1 MSAEALSLSLLN
13 DVQKRHM
20 LWKAGNLSY
29 MVLPHQRD
37 VYGAF
42 WEWQGTKHL
51 IEKRR
56 AWKAAG
62 WKFYRLWCWEIAR
75 RWGKTVLALLLV
87 IEFCIRRPGSTGLLC
102 TAFQNSIGSIVL
114 KIIRTVF
121 EPEAPPGYCPE
132 YRTSKDGEH
141 HLLYIPAVNSTITL
155 VGLDMHSNKTRGNFQ
170 DFCVVTEA
178 GFVAPGKLEDVYT
191 AVIVSQ
197 FRGRPWA
204 WALFESSTSPVP
216 DHEFQTKFKEDCEGR
231 GTHVLRTIEDS
242 DLTEEEIEM
251 ELAELGGRETATAQR
266 EAFCRLI
273 ADEVRAVCPSF
284 RDELHVVEPDEVERP
299 QYAYAITTLDPGVRD
314 KCGIVFFYLDFVAG
328 ELIVESSF
336 AESNRNTDQIAEVIR
351 TTERELWQAQQP
363 VVKLAPK
370 LRIQDLLK
378 PTTEVR
384 APGRDQSHVTEIAG
398 AKVLPGGVVWN
409 APEGSLTW
417 WDDEKRSLRANP
429 ARRVSDVATQ
439 MQLDLRTLHGLAFET
454 AVKGKG
460 SKRAHINNL
469 DVLLRQCRIRI
480 IKNEANK
487 PLISQLRSGRW
498 NEKRTD
504 FEESKTLG
512 HLDALMALAY
522 GVRVVPW
529 EKNPF
534 RPKHV
539 DPSEHDL
546 IVPDD
551 YKTKVMRT
559 QHMRRRVNR

>member
-1 MSAEALSLSLLN
+1 MQAERTDLAKLEKDRL
-13 DVQKRHM
+13 RTIA
-20 LWKAGNLSY
+20 WKAGDLSY

-37 VYGAF
+37 VYRSF
-42 WEWQGTKHL
+42 WAWQATKHQ

-56 AWKAAG
+56 AWKMAG

-75 RWGKTVLALLLV
+75 RWGKTVLAMLLV
-87 IEFCIRRPGSTGLLC
+87 IEFCIRRPGSVGLLC

-114 KIIRTVF
+114 KILRTVF

-141 HLLYIPAVNSTITL
+141 HVLYIPAVNSTITL
-155 VGLDMHSNKTRGNFQ
+155 VGLDRHSNKTRGNFQ

-178 GFVAPGKLEDVYT
+178 GFVGPGKLEEVYT

-231 GTHVLRTIEDS
+231 ETHVLRTIEDS

-251 ELAELGGRETATAQR
+251 ELAELGGRDTAVAQR

-273 ADEVRAVCPSF
+273 ADEQRAVCPSF
-284 RDELHVVEPDEVERP
+284 NELLHVVAANDVELP
-299 QYAYAITTLDPGVRD
+299 LYAYAYTALDPGTRD
-314 KCGIVFFYLDFVAG
+314 KCGVVFFYLDFIAG
-328 ELIVESSF
+328 EIIVQSSY
-336 AESNRNTDQIAEVIR
+336 AESNKNTDIIAGVIR
-351 TTERELWQAQQP
+351 STEQELWQAVP
-363 VVKLAPK
+363 LAPTPPRA

-378 PTTEVR
+378 PPGEVR
-384 APGRDQSHVTEIAG
+384 APGAGLQHATEIAG
-398 AKVLPGGVVWN
+398 AKVLPGGVIWD

-429 ARRVSDVATQ
+429 HRRVSDVAAQ
-439 MQLDLRTLHGLAFET
+439 MQLDLRQLHGLSFDT
-454 AVKGKG
+454 AKKGRG
-460 SKRAHINNL
+460 SNKSDINHL
-469 DVLLRQCRIRI
+469 DVLLKQCRIRI
-480 IKNEANK
+480 IKNAANA
-487 PLISQLRSGRW
+487 PLIAQLRSGRW

-512 HLDALMALAY
+512 HLDALKALAY
-522 GVRVVPW
+522 GVRVVAWDRNPW
-529 EKNPF
+529 

-539 DPSEHDL
+539 DPYEHDL
-546 IVPDD
+546 IVPED
-551 YKTKVMRT
+551 YKQKVMRKT
-559 QHMRRRVNR
+559 QTHRRIR

>member
-1 MSAEALSLSLLN
+1 MSASAIQLSDL
-13 DVQKRHM
+13 DETQKRHM

-29 MVLPHQRD
+29 MVLPHQRP
-37 VYGAF
+37 VYIAF

-51 IEKRR
+51 IEMRR
-56 AWKAAG
+56 RWKAAG

-178 GFVAPGKLEDVYT
+178 GFVAQGKLEDVYT

-204 WALFESSTSPVP
+204 WALFESSTSPIP
-216 DHEFQTKFKEDCEGR
+216 DHEFQTKFKEDCQGR
-231 GTHVLRTIEDS
+231 DTHVLRTIEDS

-273 ADEVRAVCPSF
+273 ADEQRAVIPSF
-284 RDELHVVEPDEVERP
+284 NPLLHLVEPDEIEVP
-299 QYAYAITTLDPGVRD
+299 PYAYAVTALDPGTVD
-314 KCGIVFFYLDFVAG
+314 LCGLVFFYLDFIAG
-328 ELIVESSF
+328 EIIVQSSY
-336 AESNRNTDQIAEVIR
+336 AESNKNTDIIAEVIR
-351 TTERELWQAQQP
+351 STEQQLWQAAPSPARLVRP
-363 VVKLAPK
+363 V
-370 LRIQDLLK
+370 RIQDLLK

-384 APGRDQSHVTEIAG
+384 APGVGLQHTNDIHG
-398 AKVLPGGVVWN
+398 AKVLPGGVVWT
-409 APEGSLTW
+409 APEGALTW

-429 ARRVSDVATQ
+429 ARRVSDVAAQ
-439 MQLDLRTLHGLAFET
+439 MQLDLRQLHSLSFET
-454 AVKGKG
+454 AKKTKGTKK
-460 SKRAHINNL
+460 SDINHL
-469 DVLLRQCRIRI
+469 DVLFRQCRIRI
-480 IKNEANK
+480 VKNEANK
-487 PLISQLRSGRW
+487 PLIEQLRSGRW

-504 FEESKTLG
+504 FERTKTLG
-512 HLDALMALAY
+512 HLDTMKALAY

-534 RPKHV
+534 RPSHV
-539 DPSEHDL
+539 DPNEPDLFVSE
-546 IVPDD
+546 I
-551 YKTKVMRT
+551 YEKKVMRPAVP
-559 QHMRRRVNR
+559 RRRYR